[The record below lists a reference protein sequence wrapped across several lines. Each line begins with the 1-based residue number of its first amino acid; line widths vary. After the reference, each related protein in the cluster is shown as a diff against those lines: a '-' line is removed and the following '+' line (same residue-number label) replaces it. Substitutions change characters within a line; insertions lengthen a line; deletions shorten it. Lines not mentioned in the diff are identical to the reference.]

1 MLDANYQ
8 STSYLGQAA
17 ARLEILVAADVIRTV
32 ALEPTFENIA
42 ALDLLVVVRTF
53 LSWSLVVEIEG
64 HWPWQQ
70 KTHRRRTWRAFIMT
84 ATIIE
89 GARKRWS
96 IKPKNILADF
106 IAAFTVG
113 VASIPDSMASAL
125 LAGINPLT
133 GLYTM
138 MIATPIGALFTSS
151 EMMHIST
158 TSALSLGVA
167 SSLTGMSPAAK
178 LQAVYMLALMVGVIQ
193 ILLGLLKMGFLVR
206 FVPHSVM
213 TGFLNGVALLIILG
227 QLRDFTGFQ
236 SQYSNRVVQA
246 VDMALNARADHP
258 ADPDRRPDHRGA
270 DRWPGQDQSHQ
281 PVCLYPGDDHC
292 LAASVP
298 AVVPECPPGGDVT
311 QVPSAL
317 PSFSLPDFSLI
328 FQLIVPAFALS
339 VIGLVQGAG
348 ISQGYPNPDGKFP
361 DPSGDFFG
369 QGAANLAASFFQG
382 MPCGGSLSGTAMVVN
397 AGARSRWANF
407 LAGVLIAITVLLF
420 ANLVELIAMPA
431 LAGLLIVIGF
441 RTLNF
446 DAIRTVWQTGII
458 PRVVMVITLVGTL
471 VMPLQFAVLMGVGL
485 SILLFTFHQANRLEL
500 VELVPSEKSALPIER
515 PAPKRLS
522 DHQVTVLYPYG
533 SLFYAA
539 AKTFEE
545 NLPAAEDAKQAVVIF
560 VLRGYDKF
568 GSTMITVLDRYN
580 QVLQANGGKVMLAG
594 ISPGVMQQLERTGLL
609 DRIGR
614 ENVFIVH
621 QQWGVSAYE
630 AYEAAQAWL
639 DEVKP
644 RVPRRRNKRKQNNLP
659 CIQKTIWP
667 VRN

>member
-1 MLDANYQ
+1 
-8 STSYLGQAA
+8 
-17 ARLEILVAADVIRTV
+17 
-32 ALEPTFENIA
+32 
-42 ALDLLVVVRTF
+42 
-53 LSWSLVVEIEG
+53 
-64 HWPWQQ
+64 
-70 KTHRRRTWRAFIMT
+70 MT

-96 IKPKNILADF
+96 INPKNILADF

-125 LAGINPLT
+125 LAGINPLA

-158 TSALSLGVA
+158 TSALSLAVA
-167 SSLTGMSPAAK
+167 SSLTGMTPDAK

-193 ILLGLLKMGFLVR
+193 ISLGLLKMGFLVR

-213 TGFLNGVALLIILG
+213 TGFLNGVAILIILG

-246 VDMALNARADHP
+246 MDMAFNVEEIILPILIVGLTTVALILIL
-258 ADPDRRPDHRGA
+258 DRIKATSRY
-270 DRWPGQDQSHQ
+270 SFI
-281 PVCLYPGDDHC
+281 
-292 LAASVP
+292 LAMFFASLLPLLPWFRNVP
-298 AVVPECPPGGDVT
+298 LVGDVT
-311 QVPSAL
+311 QVPRAL
-317 PSFSLPDFSLI
+317 PSFSMPDLSLMI
-328 FQLIVPAFALS
+328 KLIVPAFALS

-361 DPSGDFFG
+361 DPSGDFLG
-369 QGAANLAASFFQG
+369 QGAANLAASFFKG

-446 DAIRTVWQTGII
+446 DGIRTVWQTGQI
-458 PRVVMVITLVGTL
+458 PRVVMGITFIGTL
-471 VMPLQFAVLMGVGL
+471 VMPLQFAVLLGVGL

-500 VELVPSEKSALPIER
+500 VELVPSKNSPLPTEQ
-515 PAPKRLS
+515 PAPKKLS
-522 DHQVTVLYPYG
+522 DHHVTVLYPYG

-560 VLRGYDKF
+560 LFRGYENF

-580 QVLQANGGKVMLAG
+580 QTLQANGGKLMLAG
-594 ISPGVMQQLERTGLL
+594 LSPGVLLQLERTGLL

-614 ENVFIVH
+614 ENVTLAKR
-621 QQWGVSAYE
+621 QWGVSAYE

-639 DEVKP
+639 DEVRP
-644 RVPRRRNKRKQNNLP
+644 PAQNEELTE
-659 CIQKTIWP
+659 KE
-667 VRN
+667 

>member
-1 MLDANYQ
+1 
-8 STSYLGQAA
+8 
-17 ARLEILVAADVIRTV
+17 
-32 ALEPTFENIA
+32 
-42 ALDLLVVVRTF
+42 
-53 LSWSLVVEIEG
+53 
-64 HWPWQQ
+64 
-70 KTHRRRTWRAFIMT
+70 MT

-96 IKPKNILADF
+96 INPKNILPDF

-125 LAGINPLT
+125 LAGINPLA

-167 SSLTGMSPAAK
+167 SSLTGMSPADK

-193 ILLGLLKMGFLVR
+193 IVLGLLKMGFLVR

-227 QLRDFTGFQ
+227 QLRDFTGYQ
-236 SQYSNRVVQA
+236 SQFSNRVIQA
-246 VDMALNARADHP
+246 VDMALNARQIILP
-258 ADPDRRPDHRGA
+258 ILIVGLTTVLLIVGLDRIRVT
-270 DRWPGQDQSHQ
+270 SKFSFI
-281 PVCLYPGDDHC
+281 
-292 LAASVP
+292 LAMIFASLLPLLPWFQNVP
-298 AVVPECPPGGDVT
+298 LVGDVT
-311 QVPSAL
+311 KVPSAL

-328 FQLIVPAFALS
+328 FKLIVPAFALS

-361 DPSGDFFG
+361 DPSGDFVG
-369 QGAANLAASFFQG
+369 QGAANLAASFFKG
-382 MPCGGSLSGTAMVVN
+382 MPCGGSLSGTAMVAN

-446 DAIRTVWQTGII
+446 DGIRTVWQTGTI
-458 PRVVMVITLVGTL
+458 PRVVMAITFVGTL
-471 VMPLQFAVLMGVGL
+471 IMPLQFAVLLGVGL

-500 VELVPSEKSALPIER
+500 VELVPSKNNPLPVEQ

-522 DHQVTVLYPYG
+522 DHHVTVLYPYG

-545 NLPAAEDAKQAVVIF
+545 NLPAAEDAKEAVVIF
-560 VLRGYDKF
+560 VLRGYENF

-580 QVLQANGGKVMLAG
+580 QALQANGGKVMLAG
-594 ISPGVMQQLERTGLL
+594 ISPGVYVQLERTGLL

-614 ENVFIVH
+614 ENVFLVH
-621 QQWGVSAYE
+621 RQWGVSAYE
-630 AYEAAQAWL
+630 AFEAAQAWL
-639 DEVKP
+639 DEVRP
-644 RVPRRRNKRKQNNLP
+644 PAQQEAQTERE
-659 CIQKTIWP
+659 
-667 VRN
+667 

>member
-1 MLDANYQ
+1 
-8 STSYLGQAA
+8 
-17 ARLEILVAADVIRTV
+17 
-32 ALEPTFENIA
+32 
-42 ALDLLVVVRTF
+42 
-53 LSWSLVVEIEG
+53 
-64 HWPWQQ
+64 
-70 KTHRRRTWRAFIMT
+70 MT
-84 ATIIE
+84 ATLVE

-96 IKPKNILADF
+96 INPKNILPDF

-125 LAGINPLT
+125 LAGINPLA

-138 MIATPIGALFTSS
+138 MIATPIGALFSSS

-167 SSLTGMSPAAK
+167 SSLTGMSPATK

-246 VDMALNARADHP
+246 VDTALNAQQIVLPVLFVGLTTVALIIIL
-258 ADPDRRPDHRGA
+258 DRIKA
-270 DRWPGQDQSHQ
+270 TSQFSFI
-281 PVCLYPGDDHC
+281 
-292 LAASVP
+292 LAMVFASLLPFLPWFQHVP
-298 AVVPECPPGGDVT
+298 LVGDVT

-317 PSFSLPDFSLI
+317 PSFSLPDFSMM
-328 FQLIVPAFALS
+328 FKLIVPAFALS

-361 DPSGDFFG
+361 DPSGDFLG
-369 QGAANLAASFFQG
+369 QGAANLAASFFKG

-407 LAGVLIAITVLLF
+407 LAGILIAITVLLF

-446 DAIRTVWQTGII
+446 DGIRTVWQTGMI
-458 PRVVMVITLVGTL
+458 PRVVMGITFVGTL
-471 VMPLQFAVLMGVGL
+471 VMPLQFAVLLGVGL

-500 VELVPSEKSALPIER
+500 VELLPSKNNPLPLER
-515 PAPKRLS
+515 PAPKKLS
-522 DHQVTVLYPYG
+522 DHHVTVLYPYG

-545 NLPAAEDAKQAVVIF
+545 NLPAAENAKEAVVIF
-560 VLRGYDKF
+560 VLRGYENF

-580 QVLQANGGKVMLAG
+580 QALQANGGKVMLAG
-594 ISPGVMQQLERTGLL
+594 ISPGVYVQLERTGLL

-614 ENVFIVH
+614 ENVFLVH

-630 AYEAAQAWL
+630 AFESAQAWL
-639 DEVKP
+639 DEVRP
-644 RVPRRRNKRKQNNLP
+644 PAQQEAQAR
-659 CIQKTIWP
+659 TE
-667 VRN
+667 

>member
-1 MLDANYQ
+1 
-8 STSYLGQAA
+8 
-17 ARLEILVAADVIRTV
+17 
-32 ALEPTFENIA
+32 
-42 ALDLLVVVRTF
+42 
-53 LSWSLVVEIEG
+53 
-64 HWPWQQ
+64 
-70 KTHRRRTWRAFIMT
+70 MT

-89 GARKRWS
+89 SARKRWS
-96 IKPKNILADF
+96 INPKNILADF
-106 IAAFTVG
+106 TAAFTVG

-125 LAGINPLT
+125 LAGINPLA

-138 MIATPIGALFTSS
+138 IIATPIGALFTSS

-158 TSALSLGVA
+158 TSALSLAVA
-167 SSLTGMSPAAK
+167 SSLATGMSPADR

-193 ILLGLLKMGFLVR
+193 ISLGLLKMGFLVR

-213 TGFLNGVALLIILG
+213 TGFLNGVAILIILG
-227 QLRDFTGFQ
+227 QLRDFTGYA
-236 SQYSNRVVQA
+236 SPHSNRVVQA
-246 VDMALNARADHP
+246 VDTALNAQQIVLP
-258 ADPDRRPDHRGA
+258 VLVVGLTMVLLILILDRIKLTS
-270 DRWPGQDQSHQ
+270 QFSFI
-281 PVCLYPGDDHC
+281 
-292 LAASVP
+292 LAMIFASLLPFLPWFQNVP
-298 AVVPECPPGGDVT
+298 LVGDVT

-317 PSFSLPDFSLI
+317 PSFSLPDFSLM
-328 FQLIVPAFALS
+328 FKLIVPAFALS

-348 ISQGYPNPDGKFP
+348 ISQGYPNPDGKFA

-369 QGAANLAASFFQG
+369 QGAANLAASFFKG

-420 ANLVELIAMPA
+420 ARLVELIAMPA

-446 DAIRTVWQTGII
+446 DGIRTVWQTGMI
-458 PRVVMVITLVGTL
+458 PRVVMGITFVGTL

-500 VELVPSEKSALPIER
+500 VELVPSKNNPLPVER
-515 PAPKRLS
+515 PAPKKLS
-522 DHQVTVLYPYG
+522 DHHVTVLYPYG

-539 AKTFEE
+539 AKTLEE
-545 NLPAAEDAKQAVVIF
+545 NLPAAEDAREAVVIF
-560 VLRGYDKF
+560 VLRGYDNF

-580 QVLQANGGKVMLAG
+580 QSLQANGGKVMLAG
-594 ISPGVMQQLERTGLL
+594 ISPGVFVQLERTGLL

-614 ENVFIVH
+614 ENVFLVH
-621 QQWGVSAYE
+621 RQWGVSAYE

-639 DEVKP
+639 DEVRP
-644 RVPRRRNKRKQNNLP
+644 PAQEEQAKRE
-659 CIQKTIWP
+659 
-667 VRN
+667 